1 MSDESLNSSRS
12 IYSQETHN
20 LKIIKSCLSKRD
32 WAYLRG
38 EILKSNR
45 KTENKIDAGT
55 SKEIQ
60 IFITEEIL
68 ASRIWIFSGITI
80 SILLCLLLKSYMIFE
95 LDNIIHAIRKLKLP
109 DVKGILLILLFV
121 LEILFLFALP
131 RTLLNKQK
139 KNMKSALTVLSLIMG
154 LILAIFYSK
163 LLFFFTHKT
172 VIAGIIIL
180 LALILAV
187 LLIKKDIKN
196 IQTKILKKV
205 EEDDTEILE
214 KIRFFSAVMLYSD
227 IGKVVILY
235 CLLILIIK

>member
-68 ASRIWIFSGITI
+68 ASRIWVFSGITI

-95 LDNIIHAIRKLKLP
+95 LDNIIHAIRKLELP

-154 LILAIFYSK
+154 LILAIFYSEFI
-163 LLFFFTHKT
+163 FFFKQKAI
-172 VIAGIIIL
+172 VAGIMVL
-180 LALILAV
+180 LTLILAV

-214 KIRFFSAVMLYSD
+214 KIRFFSSVVLYSD
-227 IGKVVILY
+227 IAKVLTLY
-235 CLLILIIK
+235 LLLMLIIK